1 MTDWSDLDI
10 WWHQELANDPA
21 YRAEVRPLFLEL
33 LDVRPGELILDLG
46 TGTGWVLEELARRGG
61 RGIGMEV
68 NRTLAMAASQLGP
81 TIIGALPDL
90 SWCREAA
97 LDGVTAVLVL
107 EHVADL
113 EALFAES
120 ARTTRSSGTFTLVV
134 NHPQITAPGSA
145 PVVDPIDGEIY
156 WRWGSYL
163 EPGSTEEPAGEV
175 TVTFHH
181 RTVADLLNAAAGAG
195 WILETIIERGL
206 PRELADGDPL
216 LELQQGLPRL
226 LGVRWRR
233 A

>member
-97 LDGVTAVLVL
+97 LDGVTAV
-107 EHVADL
+107 
-113 EALFAES
+113 
-120 ARTTRSSGTFTLVV
+120 
-134 NHPQITAPGSA
+134 
-145 PVVDPIDGEIY
+145 
-156 WRWGSYL
+156 
-163 EPGSTEEPAGEV
+163 
-175 TVTFHH
+175 
-181 RTVADLLNAAAGAG
+181 
-195 WILETIIERGL
+195 
-206 PRELADGDPL
+206 
-216 LELQQGLPRL
+216 
-226 LGVRWRR
+226 
-233 A
+233 